1 MRPEPRWIE
10 PEPINVPQDFK
21 EAIGG
26 HPLVAETLYRRGYRT
41 IETAQAFL
49 DPDCYHPTSADELP
63 DAKQAYEILADIIAK
78 KGRILVWGDFDV
90 DGQTSTTVLVEGLRG
105 LGADVRFHIPVRGE
119 ESHGITTSVL
129 QDYIEEGFDLLLTC
143 DTGISEYDNIE
154 IVRQAGIAAIV
165 TDHHTVPE
173 KLPPANANVNPQRL
187 PEGHPLRTLPG
198 VGVAYKLI
206 EGFYNY
212 RGIPFNEGPFQE
224 LTALGIVADL
234 AVQVADTRYILQRGL
249 SHLRHTER
257 LGLQTLYQNAELN
270 PEFLTESHIGFQI
283 TPRMNAVGRIADAN
297 MMVEFLTTKDP
308 GRARVLGM
316 QIEAMN
322 NKRRFTTHQVERA
335 AERMLQ
341 DSADDRRAPAIVL
354 HNPEWPGGVVGI
366 VANYFTRRYFKPAIL
381 LTGEDPIHGSARS
394 VKGIN
399 VTEAIGTQAH
409 LLNGYGGHPMA
420 AGMSFPASAY
430 PAFKHGLLEAV
441 ERQAQNIDLTPEIE
455 VHSRLSLSEINLD
468 LISEIQRLAPFGPG
482 NPALN
487 FAIDDLALVSVT
499 EVGQTGDHRQVIAVD
514 QHENQQ
520 KFIWWSG
527 AEEPLPEATFD
538 LLCHLSQSDYK
549 GLRQVSAEWVA
560 FRLSERG
567 LAEVKQRR
575 YDILDLRQDAKPVTT
590 LADLSSREPDMQI
603 WGEGPLPQNVN
614 GVDRNKLS
622 PAKTLIIWTVPPSQ
636 SVLNSVIR
644 TVKPAKVVLFGA
656 LPDDADN
663 EHALMER
670 VAGLVKYILNHKAGR
685 TTVQALAGASAI
697 TPRTLHTVLQ
707 IWEAMGELH
716 IVFDE
721 DQVLI
726 ARNNQA
732 PVPESIRILG
742 EVLREQLN
750 ESQSFRR
757 YYQQADLHSLFD
769 GLID

>member
-105 LGADVRFHIPVRGE
+105 LGADVRFHIPVRGK

-129 QDYIEEGFDLLLTC
+129 QEYIDEGFDLLLTC

-154 IVRQAGIAAIV
+154 MVRRAGIAAIV
-165 TDHHTVPE
+165 TDHHTVPD
-173 KLPPANANVNPQRL
+173 KLPPANAIVNPQRL

-206 EGFYNY
+206 EGFYTY
-212 RGIPFNEGPFQE
+212 LGVPFNEGPFQE

-249 SHLRHTER
+249 AHLRQTER

-270 PEFLTESHIGFQI
+270 PEYLTESHIGFQI

-297 MMVEFLTTKDP
+297 TMVEFLTTKDP
-308 GRARVLGM
+308 GRARVIGM
-316 QIEAMN
+316 QIEALN
-322 NKRRFTTHQVERA
+322 NKRRFTTHQIERA

-341 DSADDRRAPAIVL
+341 DSPDDRRAPAIVL

-366 VANYFTRRYFKPAIL
+366 VANHFTRRYFKPAIL

-430 PAFKHGLLEAV
+430 PAFKKGLLEAV
-441 ERQAQNIDLTPEIE
+441 EIQAQKVDLTPEIE
-455 VHSRLSLSEINLD
+455 VHSRLSLSEITPD
-468 LISEIQRLAPFGPG
+468 LNAEIQRLSPFGPG

-487 FAIDDLALVSVT
+487 FAIEDLTLISAT
-499 EVGQTGDHRQVIAVD
+499 EVGQTGDHRQVIAAD
-514 QHENQQ
+514 RGENQQ

-538 LLCHLSQSDYK
+538 LICHLSQSDYK
-549 GLRQVSAEWVA
+549 GLLQVSAEWVV
-560 FRLSERG
+560 FRLSEQG
-567 LAEVKQRR
+567 LVEIKQRR
-575 YDILDLRQDAKPVTT
+575 YDILDLRQ
-590 LADLSSREPDMQI
+590 EPDPISTLDRLLVEEGDSQI
-603 WGEGPLPQNVN
+603 WGEGPLPKGINAM
-614 GVDRNKLS
+614 DRTKLS
-622 PAKTLIIWTVPPSQ
+622 QGKTLIIWTIPPSQ
-636 SVLNSVIR
+636 SVLDSVLLK
-644 TVKPAKVVLFGA
+644 VKPSKVILFGV
-656 LPDDADN
+656 LPVGDD
-663 EHALMER
+663 EHALMNR
-670 VAGLVKYILNHKAGR
+670 VAGLVKYVINQKAGR
-685 TTVQALAGASAI
+685 TTIQELAGASAV

-707 IWEAMGELH
+707 IWEAMGELR
-716 IVFDE
+716 IALDE
-721 DQVLI
+721 DRALVS
-726 ARNNQA
+726 RSNQE
-732 PVPESIRILG
+732 PIPESIRILR
-742 EVLREQLN
+742 EVLQDQLT
-750 ESQSFRR
+750 EAGSFHR
-757 YYQQADLHSLFD
+757 YYLQAALNSIFPEMTK
-769 GLID
+769 